1 MLELLFK
8 KYVGKGGVSNKMVA
22 RADTK
27 IILRFS
33 FKVKEKHTGWVEVYG
48 ER

>member
-1 MLELLFK
+1 
-8 KYVGKGGVSNKMVA
+8 MVA

-48 ER
+48 EGKFKDARERK